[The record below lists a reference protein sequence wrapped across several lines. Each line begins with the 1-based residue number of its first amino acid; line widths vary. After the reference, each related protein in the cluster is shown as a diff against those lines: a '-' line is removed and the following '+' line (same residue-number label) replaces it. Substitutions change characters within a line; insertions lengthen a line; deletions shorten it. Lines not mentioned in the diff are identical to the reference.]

1 MTTVLGEPSRLRD
14 LGPVRLAV
22 QLAAR
27 EECRVAAQDE
37 PVDRL
42 ARMFGSDDRLGL
54 RPREQLH
61 QVGGRERACCRF
73 MCSDD
78 RLLVDPRRDGDRL
91 DARGAERLESGGGS
105 RGEVQTHAPILPSPV
120 VLWNARSMATTRR
133 PRRPAARTRPSHR
146 PAPVPQVVDGPVIE
160 LEVERVAHGGV
171 FVAHHEGRVVFVA
184 DAIPGERVAARVTD
198 QHRDRYWRAET
209 VEVLRASADRRPHVW
224 PEASV
229 DRAPDRRAGGAEPG
243 HILLERQRELKAEV
257 LRDALSRMGGVDREI
272 EVRAVDPDLAPGVS
286 VEDGTGWRTRMRL
299 HVAEDGSVG
308 PYAARSHTVVHVASV
323 PLAVPELT
331 RLAPLDE
338 RFPGARAVD
347 LVAPSIGDAAVV
359 VVEGERVPRAGRP
372 TIEEQVGDRR
382 FRLDRDGF
390 WQVHRGAAATLTRA
404 VQELVDPELFDARA
418 ATLEVYGG
426 VGLLAAAVGDR
437 FGEIVRI
444 TTVEADARATEHAG
458 ANLADWVGARAVT
471 ARVDRF
477 LDELVAGSGVG
488 EHARLR
494 DATVVLDPPR
504 SGAGRAVID
513 RLAELR
519 PRQLVYVACDPV
531 ALARDVGLLRERGY
545 ELSEVTAF
553 DLFPNTHHL
562 EAVARLTAIV

>member
-1 MTTVLGEPSRLRD
+1 M
-14 LGPVRLAV
+14 
-22 QLAAR
+22 
-27 EECRVAAQDE
+27 
-37 PVDRL
+37 
-42 ARMFGSDDRLGL
+42 
-54 RPREQLH
+54 
-61 QVGGRERACCRF
+61 
-73 MCSDD
+73 
-78 RLLVDPRRDGDRL
+78 
-91 DARGAERLESGGGS
+91 
-105 RGEVQTHAPILPSPV
+105 AP
-120 VLWNARSMATTRR
+120 TRR
-133 PRRPAARTRPSHR
+133 PRRPAASRRPSQR
-146 PAPVPQVVDGPVIE
+146 PAPVPPVVDGPVIE
-160 LEVERVAHGGV
+160 LDIERVAHGGV

-229 DRAPDRRAGGAEPG
+229 DRAPERRAGGAELG

-257 LRDALSRMGGVDREI
+257 LSDALSRMGGVEREI
-272 EVRAVDPDLAPGVS
+272 EVKAVDPDLAPGVS
-286 VEDGTGWRTRMRL
+286 SDDGTGWRTRMRL

-308 PYAARSHTVVHVASV
+308 PYAARSHRVVHVASV
-323 PLAVPELT
+323 PLAVPELA
-331 RLAPLDE
+331 RLAPLDD

-347 LVAPSIGDAAVV
+347 LVAPSVGEASVV
-359 VVEGERVPRAGRP
+359 VVEGERMPRAGRP

-404 VQELVDPELFDARA
+404 VQELVDPELFDPRA
-418 ATLEVYGG
+418 ANLDLYGG

-437 FGEIVRI
+437 FGETVRI
-444 TTVEADARATEHAG
+444 TTVEGDARATEHAG

-477 LDELVAGSGVG
+477 LDELATSNG
-488 EHARLR
+488 EGERARLR
-494 DATVVLDPPR
+494 NATVVLDPPR

-513 RLAELR
+513 RIAELR

-545 ELSEVTAF
+545 ELSEITAF

>member
-1 MTTVLGEPSRLRD
+1 M
-14 LGPVRLAV
+14 
-22 QLAAR
+22 
-27 EECRVAAQDE
+27 
-37 PVDRL
+37 
-42 ARMFGSDDRLGL
+42 
-54 RPREQLH
+54 
-61 QVGGRERACCRF
+61 
-73 MCSDD
+73 
-78 RLLVDPRRDGDRL
+78 
-91 DARGAERLESGGGS
+91 
-105 RGEVQTHAPILPSPV
+105 
-120 VLWNARSMATTRR
+120 
-133 PRRPAARTRPSHR
+133 
-146 PAPVPQVVDGPVIE
+146 IE

-198 QHRDRYWRAET
+198 QHRERFWRAET
-209 VEVLRASADRRPHVW
+209 VEVLSASDDRRPHVW

-229 DRAPDRRAGGAEPG
+229 DRAPERRAGGAEFG
-243 HILLERQRELKAEV
+243 HIRLERQRELKAEV
-257 LRDALSRMGGVDREI
+257 LMDALARMGGVTLDV
-272 EVRAVDPDLAPGVS
+272 EVRPVDPSLAPGVS
-286 VEDGTGWRTRMRL
+286 TDDGTGWRTRLRL

-308 PYAARSHTVVHVASV
+308 PYAARTHTVVPVASV
-323 PLAVPELT
+323 PLAVPELAAV
-331 RLAPLDE
+331 APLGE
-338 RFPGARAVD
+338 RFAGARAVD
-347 LVAPSIGDAAVV
+347 LVAPSAGDAAIVV
-359 VVEGERVPRAGRP
+359 VDGERMPRASRP

-404 VQELVDPELFDARA
+404 VQEFVDADLFDPRA
-418 ATLEVYGG
+418 ANLDLYGG

-437 FGEIVRI
+437 FGETVRI
-444 TTVEADARATEHAG
+444 TTVESDARATEHAG

-477 LDELVAGSGVG
+477 LEELADGASAG
-488 EHARLR
+488 ERARLR
-494 DATVVLDPPR
+494 DGTVVLDPPR

-513 RLAELR
+513 RIVGLR

-545 ELSEVTAF
+545 EFAQIAAF